1 MEPPLLP
8 KKPLSDKVPNFDAHK
23 QEGDSAHHLP
33 ASAVAEDQVDEGV
46 EGVDVDEKEQLLKS
60 GDNGAEGSCSVQEVS
75 VVRKKRGRKFKKD
88 MLEDLEIERKKKGD
102 DDSAAMTVKTRVRT
116 SVPSCAENLKD
127 EGLGEKK
134 RRGRKPKNQKTEQ
147 HPSNDKDVPNV
158 ENESKPDIDNEG
170 EDANG
175 DVQKRKQVRVWSRK
189 RGGKRKLE
197 DRNPGDIPG
206 RKRKNMHGE
215 QNCENGK
222 MENEELGSQIDA
234 ETTLDSLEKSDN
246 QRSYSL
252 RKRENTS
259 IHKRVDLLKGIVPYI
274 NQLDQKQTAQKE
286 FQAKRQGLSPL
297 ELTIEKSI
305 DDTPPIHPDTHQ
317 DFHQPVSDQA
327 FSPQEM
333 ELKEL
338 ISAVSNLS
346 HKIDIT
352 SQSSTIEKSP
362 ESHLPKELSPR
373 ALESLKRLVDFSKH
387 TVDEW
392 LNQDDLNNLLSEI
405 LSSTLEYHVPINFSK
420 QVQKFKNFINN
431 SLVSHN
437 KLTDLKKGLSQIETE
452 SVQLDVSYASSQK
465 NYKKYETNVAH
476 AAKALDQLV
485 CREEELEKELAG
497 VRADIASLRDPFLKA
512 DKRKKD
518 LNRELCEMESTQA
531 ELKRKYQK
539 LQMEEREEILVF
551 NSINEERV
559 RLRFELEELLKPYL

>member
-8 KKPLSDKVPNFDAHK
+8 KKPLSDKVPNFDVHK

-33 ASAVAEDQVDEGV
+33 ASAVTEDQVDEGV
-46 EGVDVDEKEQLLKS
+46 EVVNVDEKEQLLNS
-60 GDNGAEGSCSVQEVS
+60 GDNGLEDSSCVQQVS
-75 VVRKKRGRKFKKD
+75 VKKKRGRKSKKD
-88 MLEDLEIERKKKGD
+88 MLEALNIARKKKGD
-102 DDSAAMTVKTRVRT
+102 DDSADMTVKTRVRT
-116 SVPSCAENLKD
+116 SVPTCAENLKEEYGDD

-134 RRGRKPKNQKTEQ
+134 RRGRKPKNQKTEE
-147 HPSNDKDVPNV
+147 HPINDNDVPNV

-170 EDANG
+170 EDADG
-175 DVQKRKQVRVWSRK
+175 DVQKRKQDRVGSRK
-189 RGGKRKLE
+189 RGGKMKLE
-197 DRNPGDIPG
+197 DRNPGDSANDGVPEKFPG
-206 RKRKNMHGE
+206 RKRKNMDGE
-215 QNCENGK
+215 QK
-222 MENEELGSQIDA
+222 EELGSHSNAQIDA

-259 IHKRVDLLKGIVPYI
+259 NHKRVDLLKGIDV
-274 NQLDQKQTAQKE
+274 QKQTAEKE
-286 FQAKRQGLSPL
+286 FQAKRQGLS
-297 ELTIEKSI
+297 IEKSI
-305 DDTPPIHPDTHQ
+305 DDTRPIHPDTHQ
-317 DFHQPVSDQA
+317 DFHTPVSDQA

-346 HKIDIT
+346 HKIDMT
-352 SQSSTIEKSP
+352 SQSSTIETSP
-362 ESHLPKELSPR
+362 ESRLPKELCPR

-405 LSSTLEYHVPINFSK
+405 LSSTLEYHVPISFSK

-437 KLTDLKKGLSQIETE
+437 KLADLKKELSQIETE
-452 SVQLDVSYASSQK
+452 SVHLDVSYASSQK

-497 VRADIASLRDPFLKA
+497 VRADIASLRNRFLKA

-518 LNRELCEMESTQA
+518 LNRELCEMES
-531 ELKRKYQK
+531 
-539 LQMEEREEILVF
+539 
-551 NSINEERV
+551 
-559 RLRFELEELLKPYL
+559 